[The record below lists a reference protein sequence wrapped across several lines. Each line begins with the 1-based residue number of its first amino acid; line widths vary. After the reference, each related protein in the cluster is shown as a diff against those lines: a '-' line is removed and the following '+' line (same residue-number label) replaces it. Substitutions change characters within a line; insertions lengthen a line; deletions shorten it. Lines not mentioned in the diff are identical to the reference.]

1 MKKITEFVGLLSL
14 QVEALRDALRPTAP
28 KSTTLPASALR
39 ILMPL
44 DKLWLEATQLS
55 LPLES
60 VSPMYSKVC
69 LDQHLYQLEELRW
82 LWLTGQAS
90 KLESILGCPILAPDP
105 RSYYSLHE
113 ARTSIKL
120 MPPEPFT
127 SKLVKSQV
135 NNGKLAKSKS

>member
-14 QVEALRDALRPTAP
+14 QVEALRDALRPMAP

-69 LDQHLYQLEELRW
+69 YDPPSSQAQARRLSLP
-82 LWLTGQAS
+82 TGQGS
-90 KLESILGCPILAPDP
+90 KLELTLGSPIAMPVF
-105 RSYYSLHE
+105 RSYRFLKE
-113 ARTSIKL
+113 ARTSIEL
-120 MPPEPFT
+120 THPQPST
-127 SKLVKSQV
+127 SLSLTLTVNNARLVKS
-135 NNGKLAKSKS
+135 KS